1 MFPFIR
7 APLPP
12 VRHKASPRSRSCQ
25 QVTHQPGGIPRW
37 QRLKPVSVVTSLSAL
52 VVILANAGSA
62 RVQVLGR
69 NIRNLTSGVIASEA
83 TRVREDL
90 KGFKAEIKDDVAGF
104 KRNIRALNHKL
115 DRVPGSPMTAKA

>member
-7 APLPP
+7 APWPP
-12 VRHKASPRSRSCQ
+12 VRHKASPRSR
-25 QVTHQPGGIPRW
+25 VDTGDPPARGIPRR
-37 QRLKPVSVVTSLSAL
+37 QRLKPVAVVTSLSAL

-90 KGFKAEIKDDVAGF
+90 KGFKAGIKKEDVADF
-104 KRNIRALNHKL
+104 KGNIRALNHKL